1 MDLSSLPIPKSAN
14 NSLVAGNNLFFGN
27 PRRIAVTIPSPS
39 TIGANQPFAG
49 EEMNFISEGFM
60 PITRNKGGVEFVF
73 RQGPIK
79 TLMEKTGVVKEVLGF
94 AHGKSPLRF
103 SRYLRSPLQVVSKSG
118 DKLMI
123 HPAAGVLQ

>member
-1 MDLSSLPIPKSAN
+1 MDLSSLPISKSADH
-14 NSLVAGNNLFFGN
+14 SLVAGNNLFFGN
-27 PRRIAVTIPSPS
+27 PRRIAVTVPSPS
-39 TIGANQPFAG
+39 PVFCNKPFAG
-49 EEMNFISEGFM
+49 KEMNLISEGFM
-60 PITRNKGGVEFVF
+60 PIIRNKGFVEFVF